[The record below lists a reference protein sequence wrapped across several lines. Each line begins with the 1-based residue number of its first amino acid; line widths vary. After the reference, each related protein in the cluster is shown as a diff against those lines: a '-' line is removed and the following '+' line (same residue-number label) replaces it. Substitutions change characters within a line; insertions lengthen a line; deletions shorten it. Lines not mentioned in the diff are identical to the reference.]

1 MLQFLNARSR
11 IVTPQEFCYFYS
23 RMKKYV
29 AYYRVSTQKQ
39 GQSGLGL
46 EAQRRTVEQFCREG
60 EILGEFTDVESG
72 KNNSRPELMKAITY
86 AKQQQALLVIAKLD
100 RLSRNVFFISSLLE
114 SRVHFKAC
122 DLPEA
127 DHFTVHLFA
136 ALAEKE
142 RKMISERTRSAL
154 ESKKAQGF
162 ILGNPKNLT
171 LEAREK
177 GVEAIIKNARTNEHN
192 IKAGEMARLLKRDG
206 VSLRYIANRLN
217 QLGYTTRYGKSYHA
231 TSIKRLLENNYC

>member
-1 MLQFLNARSR
+1 MF
-11 IVTPQEFCYFYS
+11 IT
-23 RMKKYV
+23 
-29 AYYRVSTQKQ
+29 YRVSTQKQ

-46 EAQRRTVEQFCREG
+46 EAQKRTVEQFCREG
-60 EILGEFTDVESG
+60 TILSEFTDVESG
-72 KNNSRPELMKAITY
+72 KNNVRSELMKAISQ
-86 AKQQQALLVIAKLD
+86 AKKNQALLVIAKLD

-114 SRVHFKAC
+114 SKVHFKAC

-142 RKMISERTRSAL
+142 RRMISERTKSAL

-162 ILGNPKNLT
+162 QLGNPTNLT
-171 LEAREK
+171 LKAQLK
-177 GVEAIIKNARTNEHN
+177 GVMTVQKNARANEHN
-192 IKAGEMARLLKRDG
+192 IKAGETVRLLKREG

-217 QLGYTTRYGKSYHA
+217 QLGYTTRYGKSFQA
-231 TSIKRLLENNYC
+231 TTVKRLLGSQDILQSKHTDPLPS

>member
-1 MLQFLNARSR
+1 
-11 IVTPQEFCYFYS
+11 
-23 RMKKYV
+23 MKKYV

-46 EAQRRTVEQFCREG
+46 EAQRRTVEQFCKEG
-60 EILGEFTDVESG
+60 EILTEFTDVESG
-72 KNNSRPELMKAITY
+72 KNNARPELLKAIAH
-86 AKQQQALLVIAKLD
+86 AKKNDALLVIAKLD

-171 LEAREK
+171 QEAQWK
-177 GVEAIIKNARTNEHN
+177 GIEAVRSNARANEHN
-192 IKAGEMARLLKRDG
+192 IKAGEMARLLKREG
-206 VSLRYIANRLN
+206 VSLRFIANRLN
-217 QLGYTTRYGKSYHA
+217 QLGYLTRYGKSFQA
-231 TSIKRLLENNYC
+231 ITVKRLLDKN